1 MSVQSET
8 AVASRTINL
17 ITMGCSKNLVDSE
30 HLMRQLEA
38 SGWRLVHNGEVQD
51 ARTVVVNT
59 CGFISDAKKESVDMI
74 LRCVRAKQEGM
85 IDRLFVMGCLSD
97 RYKDELQE
105 EIPEVDA
112 FFGARTLDDVLE
124 ALQAERHAELCRE
137 RKITTPS
144 HYAYL
149 KIAEGCNRTCSFCII
164 PQIRGPYV
172 SRPMEEVVDEARWLA
187 SQGVRELLVIAQDL
201 TCYGLD
207 LYKQQMLPELVRRL
221 CAIDDIEWVRLHYMY
236 PVRFPMEILDMMQT
250 EPKLCKYVDIPVQHV
265 SSEVLHKMR
274 RHITSEK
281 TRELL
286 QTIREKVPGV
296 TIRTTLLVG
305 HPGEGKEEFEE
316 LVRFVKET
324 GFDRLG
330 VFTYSHEENTYA
342 DNHYSDEVPER
353 VKKERADRI
362 MKLQSRISAA
372 RNEEKVGETCR
383 VIIDREE
390 EEWYVG
396 RTEGDSPEVD
406 GEVLVEKSAPLQ
418 TGCFY
423 EVRITGA
430 MEYDL
435 TGTPLV

>member
-1 MSVQSET
+1 MSLQHEVSDK
-8 AVASRTINL
+8 SRNINL

-30 HLMRQLEA
+30 RLMRQLEA
-38 SGWRLVHNGEVQD
+38 SGWHLVHNGEVQD
-51 ARTVVVNT
+51 ARVVVVNT

-74 LRCVRAKQEGM
+74 LRCVRAKEEGL
-85 IDRLFVMGCLSD
+85 IDHLFVMGCLSE
-97 RYKDELQE
+97 RYKDELRE

-112 FFGARTLDDVLE
+112 FFGARSLDDVLE
-124 ALQAERHAELCRE
+124 ALQAEEHESLRFE
-137 RKITTPS
+137 RKLTTPS

-172 SRPMEEVVDEARWLA
+172 SRPMEDIVEEARWLA

-201 TCYGLD
+201 TCYGID

-221 CAIDDIEWVRLHYMY
+221 CAIDGIEWVRLHYMY

-265 SSEVLHKMR
+265 STEVLHKMR

-281 TRELL
+281 TTELL
-286 QTIREKVPGV
+286 RTIRERVPGV
-296 TIRTTLLVG
+296 TIRTTLMVG

-316 LVRFVKET
+316 LVRFVNEF

-342 DNHYSDEVPER
+342 DNHYDDEVPER

-372 RNEEKVGETCR
+372 RNDEKVGKVLR

-390 EEWYVG
+390 AEWYVG

-406 GEVLVEKSAPLQ
+406 GEVLVEKTLALQ
-418 TGCFY
+418 PGSFQN
-423 EVRITGA
+423 VRITGA

-435 TGTPLV
+435 TGTPVA